1 MQQTRSLPRH
11 LDMPQ
16 RILVFQVDELV
27 PAAVFFMI
35 GLGTGHIVKCVLI
48 AMFSIWLMRRFRDTR
63 PDGYLYHFLYWY
75 GFAPASCRQTLNPF
89 LRRVL
94 PS

>member
-1 MQQTRSLPRH
+1 MQIRPLPRH

-16 RILVFQVDELV
+16 RILIFQVDELV

-35 GLGTGHIVKCVLI
+35 GLGTGHVIKMIILALASVWV
-48 AMFSIWLMRRFRDTR
+48 MRRFRDTQ
-63 PDGYLYHFLYWY
+63 PDGYLYHWLYWY
-75 GFAPASCRQTLNPF
+75 GFAPARCRQTLNPF
-89 LRRVL
+89 LRRIL